1 MSPILARTASTARG
15 LVVVSDPTRPGYT
28 AHVED
33 SGVVGHALEVVA
45 IDETRASVHGGGP
58 AATFSQAEIDYAR
71 SKPDPERRLAARLAA
86 KRAACAALGGD
97 LAPTDFEV
105 VPARGGPPRL
115 ALSPRALAHCR
126 RLGGSRVLVSLTH
139 GLTHAAAAVLVV
151 ADE

>member
-1 MSPILARTASTARG
+1 
-15 LVVVSDPTRPGYT
+15 VV
-28 AHVED
+28 A
-33 SGVVGHALEVVA
+33 HALEVVA
-45 IDETRASVHGGGP
+45 IDETRAVATGRDAGS
-58 AATFSQAEIDYAR
+58 TFSQAEMDYAHSR
-71 SKPDPERRLAARLAA
+71 SDPERRLAARLAA

-97 LAPTDFEV
+97 LAPADFEI

-115 ALSPRALAHCR
+115 ALSPRAVAQCS